1 VAAASGDSGY
11 YVVTAV
17 DAGGTESVQSLAVKP
32 AEMVSGGDGG
42 DGGGAGCFIGAVS
55 NTMPENVWWLVVVLT
70 VFLAIEKGVRC
81 RVSGEKIRTE

>member
-32 AEMVSGGDGG
+32 ASTASGGSCSILP
-42 DGGGAGCFIGAVS
+42 GCFIATVQD
-55 NTMPENVWWLVVVLT
+55 TMPAKAGWVVVAAAL
-70 VFLAIEKGVRC
+70 GVWLSR
-81 RVSGEKIRTE
+81 RMRDFMS